1 MAKKYAVMMYKGG
14 AGKSTTATNL
24 GAVLVEMGKRVL
36 LVDLDR
42 QGNATTGVGFELT
55 EVPRS
60 VNDLFADPELHP
72 REAVLETD
80 FGMHVLAA
88 SRGLAKTAMNMSP
101 GDMFNLKE
109 ILSRLDEDYDV
120 ILIDTPPNEGYM
132 TYSALAAADAVL
144 IPVATRGFSEEGLA
158 QTVDGITAARKAY
171 NPNLTLAGILFTNVE
186 RGTLVASSVLKS
198 VQDDYT
204 DAVFPHAI
212 PKASVL
218 DKGNAA
224 GIPGVLLE
232 PKHKAAEAYRN
243 VARRLI
249 DAEQ

>member
-14 AGKSTTATNL
+14 SGKSTTATNL
-24 GAVLVEMGKRVL
+24 GAALVDMGKRVL

-42 QGNATTGVGFELT
+42 QGNATTGVGFELN
-55 EVPRS
+55 EVPRT

-72 REAVLETD
+72 REAVVKTD
-80 FGMHVLAA
+80 FGLHVLAA

-109 ILSRLDEDYDV
+109 ILGRLDEDYDV
-120 ILIDTPPNEGYM
+120 IIIDTPPNEGYM
-132 TYSALAAADAVL
+132 TYSALAAADAVI

-158 QTVDGITAARKAY
+158 QTVDGINAARKSY
-171 NPNLTLAGILFTNVE
+171 NPNLALAGILFTNVE
-186 RGTLVASSVLKS
+186 HGTLMSNSVLKS
-198 VQDDYT
+198 VMEDYT
-204 DAVFPHAI
+204 EAVFPHAI
-212 PKASVL
+212 PKAAVF

-243 VARRLI
+243 VARRLV

>member
-1 MAKKYAVMMYKGG
+1 MRYKGG
-14 AGKSTTATNL
+14 SGKSTTATNL
-24 GAVLVEMGKRVL
+24 GAALVDMGKRVL

-42 QGNATTGVGFELT
+42 QGNATTGVGFELN
-55 EVPRS
+55 EVPRT

-72 REAVLETD
+72 REAVVKTD
-80 FGMHVLAA
+80 FGLHVLAA

-109 ILSRLDEDYDV
+109 ILGRLDEDYDV
-120 ILIDTPPNEGYM
+120 I
-132 TYSALAAADAVL
+132 

-158 QTVDGITAARKAY
+158 QTVDGITAARKSY
-171 NPNLTLAGILFTNVE
+171 NPNLALAGILFTNVE
-186 RGTLVASSVLKS
+186 HGTLMSNSVLKS
-198 VQDDYT
+198 VMEDYT
-204 DAVFPHAI
+204 EAVFPYAI
-212 PKASVL
+212 SKAAVF
-218 DKGNAA
+218 DKGNAV

-243 VARRLI
+243 VARRLV

>member
-24 GAVLVEMGKRVL
+24 GAVLAELGKRVL

-42 QGNATTGVGFELT
+42 QGNATTGVGFELN
-55 EVPRS
+55 EVPRT

-80 FGMHVLAA
+80 FGLHVLAA

-109 ILSRLDEDYDV
+109 ILGRIDADYDV

-132 TYSALAAADAVL
+132 TYSALAAADAVI

-158 QTVDGITAARKAY
+158 QTVDGITAARKSY
-171 NPNLTLAGILFTNVE
+171 NPNLALAGILFTNVE
-186 RGTLVASSVLKS
+186 RFTLVANSVLKNVQRNYADS
-198 VQDDYT
+198 VFGDR
-204 DAVFPHAI
+204 I
-212 PKASVL
+212 PKASL
-218 DKGNAA
+218 FDKGNEA
-224 GIPGVLLE
+224 GLPGVLVE
-232 PKHKAAEAYRN
+232 PGHKVAKAYRN

-249 DAEQ
+249 NADQ

>member
-24 GAVLVEMGKRVL
+24 GAVLAELGKRVL

-42 QGNATTGVGFELT
+42 QGHATTGVGFELN
-55 EVPRS
+55 EVPRT

-80 FGMHVLAA
+80 FGLHVLAA

-109 ILSRLDEDYDV
+109 ILGRIDADYDV

-132 TYSALAAADAVL
+132 TYSALAAADAVI

-158 QTVDGITAARKAY
+158 QTVDGITAARKSY
-171 NPNLTLAGILFTNVE
+171 NPNLALAGILFTNVE
-186 RGTLVASSVLKS
+186 KGTLVASSVLKNVQRNYADS
-198 VQDDYT
+198 VFGDR
-204 DAVFPHAI
+204 I
-212 PKASVL
+212 PKASL
-218 DKGNAA
+218 FDKGNEA
-224 GIPGVLLE
+224 GLPGVLVE
-232 PKHKAAEAYRN
+232 PGHKAAKAYRN

-249 DAEQ
+249 DADQ

>member
-1 MAKKYAVMMYKGG
+1 MMYKGG
-14 AGKSTTATNL
+14 SGKSTTATNL

-42 QGNATTGVGFELT
+42 QGNATSGVGFDLDVLPHT
-55 EVPRS
+55 

-72 REAVLETD
+72 RKAVLATD
-80 FGMHVLAA
+80 FGLHVLAA
-88 SRGLAKTAMNMSP
+88 SRGLGLTAMNMSP

-109 ILSRLDEDYDV
+109 MLGRLDDAYDV

-132 TYSALAAADAVL
+132 TYSALAAADAVI

-158 QTVDGITAARKAY
+158 QTVDGITAARKRY

-186 RGTLVASSVLKS
+186 RGTVVASSVLKS
-198 VQDDYT
+198 VQDDYS

-212 PKASVL
+212 PKASLL

-224 GIPGVLLE
+224 GIPGVLLD

-243 VARRLI
+243 VARRLVNGT
-249 DAEQ
+249 EQ

>member
-24 GAVLVEMGKRVL
+24 GAVLAEMGKRVL

-42 QGNATTGVGFELT
+42 QGNATTGVGFELN
-55 EVPRS
+55 EVPRT

-80 FGMHVLAA
+80 FGLHVLAA

-109 ILSRLDEDYDV
+109 ILGRIDTDYDV

-132 TYSALAAADAVL
+132 TYSALAAADAVI

-158 QTVDGITAARKAY
+158 QTVDGITAARKSY
-171 NPNLTLAGILFTNVE
+171 NPNLALAGILFTNVE
-186 RGTLVASSVLKS
+186 HGTLMSNSVLKS
-198 VQDDYT
+198 VMEDYAE
-204 DAVFPHAI
+204 AVFPHAI
-212 PKASVL
+212 PKAAVF

-243 VARRLI
+243 VARRLV

>member
-14 AGKSTTATNL
+14 SGKSTTATNL
-24 GAVLVEMGKRVL
+24 GAALVQMGKRVL

-42 QGNATTGVGFELT
+42 QGNATTGVGFELH
-55 EVPRS
+55 EVTKT
-60 VNDLFADPELHP
+60 VNDLFADPDLHP
-72 REAVLETD
+72 RQAVLVTD
-80 FGMHVLAA
+80 FGLHVLAA

-101 GDMFNLKE
+101 SDMFVLRE
-109 ILSRLDEDYDV
+109 LLTRLDEDYDI

-158 QTVDGITAARKAY
+158 QTVDGITQARKSF
-171 NPNLTLAGILFTNVE
+171 NPKLELAGILFTNVE
-186 RGTLVASSVLKS
+186 RGTLMSSAVLKS
-198 VQDDYT
+198 VQDDYG

-212 PKASVL
+212 PKAAVF

-232 PKHKAAEAYRN
+232 PNHKAADAYRS
-243 VARRLI
+243 VAGRLI
-249 DAEQ
+249 DGNQ